1 LCFFLP
7 VAGQVIDYC
16 EENEMSCAATALAFV
31 PGPGLAMAYTLTA
44 FDAGIRYDECRRTSS
59 SARETRECQ
68 EGVLVSGT
76 LSVASIY
83 YQPVS
88 TTAGW
93 IGIPTTFSPST
104 GEVVA
109 IVSIATIIALASEA
123 KSNEEEEK

>member
-1 LCFFLP
+1 
-7 VAGQVIDYC
+7 
-16 EENEMSCAATALAFV
+16 
-31 PGPGLAMAYTLTA
+31 
-44 FDAGIRYDECRRTSS
+44 
-59 SARETRECQ
+59 
-68 EGVLVSGT
+68 VSGT